1 MYNCAAA
8 EAAAVGEAMTFFL
21 IPTKNLAPPTA
32 PDLVF
37 RFYLLT
43 LVRTTFAYTQ
53 ARWYGRVPTPSRR
66 VGRC

>member
-37 RFYLLT
+37 RFTYLHSFVLLSHT
-43 LVRTTFAYTQ
+43 H
-53 ARWYGRVPTPSRR
+53 RR
-66 VGRC
+66 DGMGGCQRRQGG